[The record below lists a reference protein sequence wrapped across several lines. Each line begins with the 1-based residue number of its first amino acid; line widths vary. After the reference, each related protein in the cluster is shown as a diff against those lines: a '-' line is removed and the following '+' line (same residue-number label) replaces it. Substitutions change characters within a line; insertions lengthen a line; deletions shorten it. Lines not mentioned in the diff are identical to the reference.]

1 MFQKF
6 HGLQMRME
14 FVDNSQ
20 LFTKHVFHDV
30 THGHIVGQPDFIS
43 YTYEFPTTARP
54 RKEEARVN

>member
-1 MFQKF
+1 
-6 HGLQMRME
+6 MRME